1 MPTAHIMNM
10 RYRMWGEQT
19 MVQVVRSNRAA
30 RRAAFTLVEVL
41 IVVAILVVLAG
52 VGGITYM
59 KYLEDSRKDRAKIDI
74 KSLST
79 AVEAFQIKHG
89 SPPDSLATLTQP
101 DADGSRPAISNA
113 EILRDPWGN
122 AYQYDPAG
130 GRNNGAKPD
139 VWTQSP
145 DGIVIGNWAL
155 R

>member
-1 MPTAHIMNM
+1 
-10 RYRMWGEQT
+10 
-19 MVQVVRSNRAA
+19 MVRAERSFRSA
-30 RRAAFTLVEVL
+30 RRAAFTIVEVL

-59 KYLEDSRKDRAKIDI
+59 KYLEDSKKDRARIDI

-89 SPPDSLATLTQP
+89 EPPGNLAVLTQP
-101 DADGSRPAISNA
+101 DSDGSRPALSSA
-113 EILRDPWGN
+113 DVLRDPWGGM
-122 AYQYDPAG
+122 YQYDPAG

-139 VWTQSP
+139 IWTQSP
-145 DGIVIGNWAL
+145 DGIVIGNWPM

>member
-1 MPTAHIMNM
+1 
-10 RYRMWGEQT
+10 
-19 MVQVVRSNRAA
+19 MVRNNRSNRVA

-41 IVVAILVVLAG
+41 IVVAIVVVMAG

-59 KYLEDSRKDRAKIDI
+59 KYLEDSRKDRAKLDVGN
-74 KSLST
+74 LST

-101 DADGSRPAISNA
+101 DQDGSRPAISNPDV
-113 EILRDPWGN
+113 LRDPWGN
-122 AYQYDPAG
+122 VYQYDPSG

-139 VWTQSP
+139 IWTQAP
-145 DGIVIGNWAL
+145 DGQVIGNWAL